1 MVLMD
6 DMGVEGF
13 RRKGKIIVYPS
24 QVSFKRV
31 YYLTGKVKLIQS
43 GLVQHIDE
51 VTFMGGKDM
60 AVSTD
65 AKETVPEED
74 LDQTDVLEST
84 QTVILEALE
93 KLGYPREV
101 YELLK
106 EPMKILTVRIPIR
119 MDDGSIK
126 IFTGYRAQH
135 NDAVGP
141 TKGGVRFHPNV
152 TEKEVKALSIWMSL
166 KAGIVN
172 LPYGGG
178 KGGIVCDPREMS
190 FRELEKLS
198 RGYVR
203 AISQIVGPTKDI
215 PAPDV
220 FTNSQIMA
228 WMMDEYSRIREF
240 DSPGFITGKPLVLGG
255 SHGRESATAKGVT
268 ICIREA
274 AKKKGIE
281 LKDARV
287 VVQGF
292 GNAGSFL
299 AKFMHDAGA
308 KVIGI
313 SDAYGALFDPK
324 GLDIDYLLD
333 RRDSF
338 GTVTKLFKD
347 TITNKELLELDCDV
361 LVPAAIENQITREN
375 AHNIQAKI
383 VVEAANGPTT
393 LEATKILTERGILLV
408 PDVLASSGGVTVSYF
423 EWVQNN
429 QGYYWTEEE
438 VERRLEEVLVNSFNN
453 VYNTAQTRR
462 VNMRLAAYMVGVR
475 KMAEASRFRGWI

>member
-1 MVLMD
+1 MAA
-6 DMGVEGF
+6 E
-13 RRKGKIIVYPS
+13 KGADY
-24 QVSFKRV
+24 
-31 YYLTGKVKLIQS
+31 
-43 GLVQHIDE
+43 
-51 VTFMGGKDM
+51 
-60 AVSTD
+60 
-65 AKETVPEED
+65 
-74 LDQTDVLEST
+74 QTMEASRDVLKST
-84 QTVILEALE
+84 QTIIHEALE
-93 KLGYPREV
+93 KLGYPEEV

-106 EPMKILTVRIPIR
+106 EPVRMLTVKIPVR
-119 MDDGSIK
+119 MDDGTVK

-141 TKGGVRFHPNV
+141 TKGGVRFHPDV
-152 TEKEVKALSIWMSL
+152 TENEVKALSIWMTL
-166 KAGIVN
+166 KCGIVN

-178 KGGIVCDPREMS
+178 KGGIICDPRKMS
-190 FRELEKLS
+190 FRELENLS

-228 WMMDEYSRIREF
+228 WMMDEYSRIDEF
-240 DSPGFITGKPLVLGG
+240 NSPGFITGKPLVLGG

-274 AKKKGIE
+274 ARKKGID
-281 LKDARV
+281 LKGARV
-287 VVQGF
+287 VIQGF

-313 SDAYGALFDPK
+313 SDAYGALHDPE

-338 GTVTKLFKD
+338 GTVTTLFKN
-347 TITNKELLELDCDV
+347 TITNKELLELDCDI
-361 LVPAAIENQITREN
+361 LVPAAIENQITEEN

-393 LEATKILTERGILLV
+393 LEATEILTNRGILLV
-408 PDVLASSGGVTVSYF
+408 PDVLASAGGVTVSYF

-438 VERRLEEVLVNSFNN
+438 VEEKLEKVLVQSFNT
-453 VYNTAQTRR
+453 VYNTSRSRR
-462 VNMRLAAYMVGVR
+462 VNMRLAAYMIGVR
-475 KMAEASRFRGWI
+475 RVAEASRFRGWI